1 MRQSGYRYQ
10 RSTCVQRLLRPHTTQ
25 RASDPSPLPSVT
37 AAWLTVAAF
46 RRLRCLQERRARMVL
61 AEWEA
66 EWRAYDADPAAHPVP
81 SVPRVR
87 RVPGRR
93 GPPSLQVLA
102 EDVAALYA
110 LDVADVHQLAA

>member
-1 MRQSGYRYQ
+1 M
-10 RSTCVQRLLRPHTTQ
+10 TH
-25 RASDPSPLPSVT
+25 
-37 AAWLTVAAF
+37 AWLTVAAF
-46 RRLRCLQERRARMVL
+46 MRLRCLRERRARMVL

-66 EWRAYDADPAAHPVP
+66 EWLAYDADPSAHLIP

-87 RVPGRR
+87 RVAGRR

-110 LDVADVHQLAA
+110 LDVGDVHQLAA

>member
-10 RSTCVQRLLRPHTTQ
+10 RSTCVQRQPDPHTTQ

-37 AAWLTVAAF
+37 TIWLDVVAFA
-46 RRLRCLQERRARMVL
+46 RLRCLQPRRARMVL

-66 EWRAYDADPAAHPVP
+66 EWLAYDADPSAHLVP

-87 RVPGRR
+87 RVAGRR

-102 EDVAALYA
+102 ADVAALYA
-110 LDVADVHQLAA
+110 LDIDDVHQLAA